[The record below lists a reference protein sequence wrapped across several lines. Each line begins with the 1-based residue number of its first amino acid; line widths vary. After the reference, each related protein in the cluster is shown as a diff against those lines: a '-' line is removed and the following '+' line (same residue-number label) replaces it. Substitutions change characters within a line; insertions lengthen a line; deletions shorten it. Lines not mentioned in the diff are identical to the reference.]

1 MSTTRRNAFPA
12 LKESESEESES
23 EESEYEVTC
32 SVDAGDG
39 VTNVM
44 PNFGHKLLVVQPS
57 ALSSITSRRNKTRN
71 IEKEEEKE
79 ICLHPYPSIVFSYHV
94 LLSTI
99 FVPKLNKFSWV
110 VSFAL
115 AS

>member
-44 PNFGHKLLVVQPS
+44 PNFWHELLVVQPS
-57 ALSSITSRRNKTRN
+57 LLSSITRRNKTRN
-71 IEKEEEKE
+71 IEKEEEQDLGLQCQTPLRLKVFSKAL
-79 ICLHPYPSIVFSYHV
+79 ICLVWED
-94 LLSTI
+94 LDNL
-99 FVPKLNKFSWV
+99 
-110 VSFAL
+110 
-115 AS
+115 

>member
-1 MSTTRRNAFPA
+1 MEVNA
-12 LKESESEESES
+12 
-23 EESEYEVTC
+23 
-32 SVDAGDG
+32 DDG

-44 PNFGHKLLVVQPS
+44 PDFWHELLVLKPS
-57 ALSSITSRRNKTRN
+57 LLSSTARRNKTGN
-71 IEKEEEKE
+71 IEKEEEEKE

-94 LLSTI
+94 LLSTL

-115 AS
+115 AG